1 MSIGYLCESEYYYN
15 DDICDLSQYR
25 LFVSPHML
33 IGGIGDLCQHSL
45 SLSEYVTMMA
55 KVNEVSIGCL
65 CQHTCSLMA

>member
-1 MSIGYLCESEYYYN
+1 M
-15 DDICDLSQYR
+15 
-25 LFVSPHML
+25 SPHML

-55 KVNEVSIGCL
+55 KVNEVNIGCL